1 MAYVSISKELID
13 GIKNGMNAMRNAD
26 AESYHE
32 ATQVKHV
39 DSFDDRVM
47 ELLWGDDRAVMTSIP
62 VSFTHQ
68 VSSIRVNL
76 IIPNEDGTTTDSWK
90 NRTEFYIKPNT
101 GSFVAPNRESNP
113 SELTINSL
121 AIDDPF
127 VKDWMDY
134 KITIRDVNLKWDK
147 LTKQVITFVEGC
159 KSLNEALKLWPD
171 VKLYVPNK
179 YMERVEKKVEK
190 SNAVSSSAMDALKN
204 IDTDFAVGAVVGA
217 RMAMAGGKS

>member
-1 MAYVSISKELID
+1 
-13 GIKNGMNAMRNAD
+13 MNNMCSAE
-26 AESYHE
+26 AESYPE
-32 ATQVKHV
+32 ATQSVLV

-47 ELLWGDDRAVMTSIP
+47 ELLWGEDKAIMSSIP

-76 IIPNEDGTTTDSWK
+76 IVPNEDGTVSDSWK
-90 NRTEFYIKPNT
+90 SRTEFYIKPNV
-101 GSFVAPNRESNP
+101 GVFVAPNRESNP
-113 SELTINSL
+113 SELQINSL

-127 VKDWMDY
+127 VKEWMDY
-134 KITIRDVNLKWDK
+134 KITMRDINLKWDK
-147 LTKQVITFVEGC
+147 LTRQVTTFIEGC

-171 VKLYVPNK
+171 VRLYIPIK

-190 SNAVSSSAMDALKN
+190 SNAVSSSAVDALKN

-217 RMAMAGGKS
+217 RMAMAGNK